1 MIFEYILSGLGMT
14 RITTGNFR
22 ISPDT
27 IKATQ
32 KSLDAANSDSEYLVG
47 GLFNAYVETGFGPIL
62 QEHYRKHFSDVHV
75 DSGGLQV
82 ITRGLPITAA
92 LKKQIYHTQGT
103 YGDIAMCFDEIPL
116 QVMEGSN
123 NKSNRTSIDNKV
135 FVVSNMEAKAR
146 ETGRNVNEQLKT
158 FRDMKSDTKVM
169 LIVQGNNRFDFA
181 KWAEWAYAEVDDD
194 LKDSVHGLAMAD
206 TCIGNGILETVEM
219 CAAIPLMNL
228 PDRIKK
234 TIHFLGVGS
243 LSRLVPIIELS
254 RGKLFEDAHISFD
267 STSHTSSLVM
277 GKYTNSKGRIVKLG
291 RTANRDNIEFFK
303 RVYDEIAKFYT
314 HSISFDDYLK
324 YIVDN
329 ITSSTHLGNYDNY
342 EQGVVANLTYWFT
355 VMISVDNFMGNV
367 VQCQKDQQHYY
378 NVMSRKNLK
387 AIKPLML
394 LANVN
399 TTDGFEEWFKSCSKY
414 VESARIKRVDSMVQ
428 TNYNVTLD
436 MFG

>member
-14 RITTGNFR
+14 RILTTQFR
-22 ISPDT
+22 ISPDA
-27 IKATQ
+27 IKAAKQ
-32 KSLDAANSDSEYLVG
+32 SLVDANNDSEYLVG
-47 GLFNAYVETGFGPIL
+47 GLFNAYVEAGFGPTI
-62 QEHYRKHFSDVHV
+62 QKHYREDFSAIHV

-82 ITRGLPITAA
+82 ITRGLPITDA
-92 LKKQIYHTQGT
+92 LKKTIYTTQGT

-158 FRDMKSDTKVM
+158 FRDMQSDTKVM

-181 KWAEWAYAEVDDD
+181 KWAEWAYEEVDDD

-228 PDRIKK
+228 PERIKK

-254 RGKLFEDAHISFD
+254 RGKLFADAHISFD

-277 GKYTNSKGRIVKLG
+277 GKFTNSKGRIVKLG

-303 RVYDEIAKFYT
+303 RVYAEISKYYS

-329 ITSSTHLGNYDNY
+329 ITTSTHLGDYGDY
-342 EQGVVANLTYWFT
+342 ERGVVANLTYWFT
-355 VMISVDNFMGNV
+355 VMISVDNFMSNV
-367 VQCQKDQQHYY
+367 VKCQKDQQHYY
-378 NVMSRKNLK
+378 NVMSKKNLK
-387 AIKPLML
+387 AIKPLMQ
-394 LANVN
+394 LANVD
-399 TTDGFEEWFKSCSKY
+399 TVEGFEEWFKTCSKY